1 MSSVTFDGVDL
12 IRPSFPEIDRSPI
25 TNETIL
31 VSGKRSV
38 QSTSELGFKVTFRC
52 WTTDPSDISNLR
64 SKIGSSHTLV
74 IDGTSYTNCY
84 INRWVETKVDDL
96 NWAYS
101 VGFVRETT

>member
-1 MSSVTFDGVDL
+1 MSSVTFDGIQL
-12 IRPSFPEIDRSPI
+12 RRPSFPEFDRSPI

-38 QSTSELGFKVTFRC
+38 QSTPELGFKVTFRC
-52 WTTDPSDISNLR
+52 WTTDRSDIIDLR
-64 SKIGSSHTLV
+64 AKIGSPYTLV
-74 IDGTSYTNCY
+74 VDGTSYTNCY
-84 INRWVETKVDDL
+84 INRWVETKIDDI